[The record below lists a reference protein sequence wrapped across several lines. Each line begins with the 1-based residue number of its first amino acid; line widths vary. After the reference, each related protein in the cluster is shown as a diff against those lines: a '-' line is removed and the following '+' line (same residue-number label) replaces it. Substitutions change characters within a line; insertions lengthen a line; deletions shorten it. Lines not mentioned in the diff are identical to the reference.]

1 MIAPSYRLGPYE
13 IISRIGAGGMGEVW
27 RARDTRI
34 GRDVAIK
41 FLPPELTANAE
52 RLRRFEQEAR
62 SAGTLN
68 HQNLITIHELGSDG
82 GAPYIV
88 MELLEGETLR
98 ERMGDD
104 SSSASGPRMP
114 IRKAIDLSVQIAN
127 GLAAAHDKGIVHRDL
142 KPENIMVTPDGH
154 VKILDF
160 GLAKLTVAD
169 SDDSRTQ
176 QRETS
181 PGTVVG
187 TPGYMSPEQVRGQDV
202 DHRTDVF
209 AFGAILYEMLTGRR
223 AFRRS
228 SSVETMNAILHDD
241 PPDASSSAQHISPA
255 VDRIVRRCLEK
266 SRGERFQSARDLGFA
281 LDALGASSGSNSH
294 SAVSAA
300 PKVGNKAARLAI
312 PAFVAALLLV
322 ALGAAYSL
330 GRRTAVSAPAPRF
343 TQLTFASGS
352 EKSPAI
358 APNGETFVFVR
369 DGDIYLKRVDGRN
382 AINLTKSPD
391 TEEAAPA
398 FSPDG
403 RQIAFHTARGI
414 FVMGATG
421 ESVRRIT
428 SVGFDPAW
436 SPDGTKITFTRD
448 EPTVDPRSRNTSDN
462 PLMIV
467 PAAGGAPKI
476 LLAADAM
483 QARWSP
489 DGRRIAYWGAD
500 NAGRRDIYTVAAD
513 GAKESIVA
521 VTNDTALDWSPAWS
535 PDGKWLYFASDR
547 NGTMSI
553 WRVAIDSTSGRS
565 RGEPQMVSA
574 PAASVGWLS
583 MASDGRSLCF
593 ETTAKTNSLV
603 TARVDAMT
611 EAVTLSDKPVLDGS
625 LQIRLA
631 SISPDA
637 STIAFTTDGQ
647 EDLFVMRSDGS
658 ELRQLT
664 NDIDRDRGPSWS
676 SNGEQIV
683 FYSSRSGNYQIW
695 AIRPDGSELR
705 QLSNVVAAHLP
716 FFPLLSPGG
725 KQLAATTSTGAWIA
739 DLTKLPI
746 TKVDT
751 LPLLKEPRNVIFHP
765 QGWSPDGTRL
775 AGPSWNEPD
784 GIYIYNVAGRS
795 YTKVAPGFESAI
807 WLDDQRLI
815 VGMPGKLALLDV
827 RSMKLR
833 QLWSGDLE
841 LAGRAFT
848 GGNLVMASRR
858 VERDVWLASL
868 PEE

>member
-1 MIAPSYRLGPYE
+1 M
-13 IISRIGAGGMGEVW
+13 W

-41 FLPPELTANAE
+41 FLPPEFAASVE

-62 SAGTLN
+62 SAGSIN
-68 HQNLITIHELGSDG
+68 HPNLITIHELGSDD

-98 ERMGDD
+98 ERMGED
-104 SSSASGPRMP
+104 SSSTPAPRMP
-114 IRKAIDLSVQIAN
+114 IRKAIDVSVQIAN

-142 KPENIMVTPDGH
+142 KPENIMVTPAGQ

-176 QRETS
+176 QRDTS

-202 DHRTDVF
+202 DYRTDVF

-223 AFRRS
+223 AFRGN
-228 SSVETMNAILHDD
+228 SSVETMNAILHED
-241 PPDASSSAQHISPA
+241 PPEASSSAQHIPPA
-255 VDRIVRRCLEK
+255 VDRIIRRCLEK

-281 LDALGASSGSNSH
+281 LEALGASGASNSH
-294 SAVSAA
+294 SGMSAA
-300 PKVGNKAARLAI
+300 PAVNNKVARLAL
-312 PAFVAALLLV
+312 PALAAALLIAAV
-322 ALGAAYSL
+322 AAAYIV
-330 GRRTAVSAPAPRF
+330 GRRAAVAPPVPRF
-343 TQLTFASGS
+343 TQLTFDRGS
-352 EKSPAI
+352 EKTPAI

-369 DGDIYLKRVDGRN
+369 DDDIYLQRVDGRN
-382 AINLTKSPD
+382 AINLTQSPN
-391 TEEAAPA
+391 TAEAAPA

-428 SVGFDPAW
+428 TVGFDPAW
-436 SPDGTKITFTRD
+436 SPDGMKISFTRD
-448 EPTVDPRSRNTSDN
+448 EPTIDPRTRNSSEAS
-462 PLMIV
+462 LMIV
-467 PAAGGAPKI
+467 DAGGGVPKI
-476 LLAADAM
+476 LLADDVM

-489 DGRRIAYWGAD
+489 DGRRIAYWAAD
-500 NAGRRDIYTVAAD
+500 DAGRRDIYTVAAD
-513 GAKESIVA
+513 GSKQSIVA
-521 VTNDTALDWSPAWS
+521 VTDDTALDWSPAWS

-553 WRVAIDSTSGRS
+553 WRVAIDSTNGRR

-583 MASDGRSLCF
+583 VASDGRSLCF
-593 ETTAKTNSLV
+593 ETMATTNSLV
-603 TARVDAMT
+603 TARVDPVT
-611 EAVTLSDKPVLDGS
+611 ETVTLADKPVLDGS
-625 LQIRLA
+625 LQIRMA

-637 STIAFTTDGQ
+637 SMIAFTTEGQ

-658 ELRQLT
+658 DMRQLT
-664 NDIDRDRGPSWS
+664 NDIARDRGASWS
-676 SNGEQIV
+676 ADGEQIA
-683 FYSSRSGNYQIW
+683 FYSSRSGKYQVW
-695 AIRPDGSELR
+695 AINPDGSGLT
-705 QLSNVVAAHLP
+705 QLSNVPAGNLP

-725 KQLAATTSTGAWIA
+725 RQLAATTATGSWIA
-739 DLTKLPI
+739 DLTKVPI
-746 TKVDT
+746 TKVDM
-751 LPLLKEPRNVIFHP
+751 LPLLKEQRDLGFHP

-775 AGPSWNEPD
+775 AGPSWTEPE
-784 GIYIYNVAGRS
+784 GIYIYSVAGRN
-795 YTKVAPGFESAI
+795 YTKVAPGFDNAI

-815 VGMPGKLALLDV
+815 VGRPGELALLDL

-833 QLWSGDLE
+833 QLWVGDME
-841 LAGRAFT
+841 LAGRVYA

-858 VERDVWLASL
+858 IERDVWLASL
-868 PEE
+868 PAE

>member
-1 MIAPSYRLGPYE
+1 MVAPSSRLGPYE

-41 FLPPELTANAE
+41 FLPPEFAASAE

-62 SAGTLN
+62 SAGSLN
-68 HQNLITIHELGSDG
+68 HPNLITIHELGAND

-104 SSSASGPRMP
+104 SSSTSAPRMP
-114 IRKAIDLSVQIAN
+114 MRKAIDFSVQIAN

-142 KPENIMVTPDGH
+142 KPENIMVSPDGQ

-160 GLAKLTVAD
+160 GLAKLAVAD

-176 QRETS
+176 QRDTS

-187 TPGYMSPEQVRGQDV
+187 TPGYMSPEQVRGKDV
-202 DHRTDVF
+202 DYRTDFF
-209 AFGAILYEMLTGRR
+209 AFGAILYEMLTGLR
-223 AFRRS
+223 AFRRD
-228 SSVETMNAILHDD
+228 SSVETMNAILHED
-241 PPDASSSAQHISPA
+241 PPEASSSAHHISPA
-255 VDRIVRRCLEK
+255 VDRIIRRCLEK
-266 SRGERFQSARDLGFA
+266 SRGERFQSARDLAFA
-281 LDALGASSGSNSH
+281 LEAVGASS
-294 SAVSAA
+294 
-300 PKVGNKAARLAI
+300 VGNTHSG
-312 PAFVAALLLV
+312 V
-322 ALGAAYSL
+322 S
-330 GRRTAVSAPAPRF
+330 SAPAVNNKVVRLALPALVAAILIAAGGYIFGRRAAVAPPVPRF

-352 EKSPAI
+352 EKTPAI

-369 DGDIYLKRVDGRN
+369 DDDIYLQRVDGRN
-382 AINLTKSPD
+382 AINLTKSPE
-391 TEEAAPA
+391 TAEAAPA

-428 SVGFDPAW
+428 AFGFDPAW
-436 SPDGTKITFTRD
+436 SPDGKKIIFTRD
-448 EPTVDPRSRNTSDN
+448 EAAIDPRNRKASEAT
-462 PLMIV
+462 LMIV
-467 PAAGGAPKI
+467 DAGGGAPKI

-500 NAGRRDIYTVAAD
+500 DAGQRDIYTVAAD
-513 GAKESIVA
+513 GSKESIVT

-553 WRVAIDSTSGRS
+553 WRVAIDSTSGRR

-583 MASDGRSLCF
+583 VASDGRSLCF
-593 ETTAKTNSLV
+593 ETTATTNSLV
-603 TARVDAMT
+603 MARVDPAT
-611 EAVTLSDKPVLDGS
+611 ETVTIAGKPVFDGS
-625 LQIRLA
+625 LQFRLA

-637 STIAFTTDGQ
+637 SMVAFTTDGQ

-658 ELRQLT
+658 DLRQLT
-664 NDIDRDRGPSWS
+664 NDIDRDRGASWS
-676 SNGEQIV
+676 PNGEQIV
-683 FYSSRSGNYQIW
+683 FYSSRSGRYQIW
-695 AIRPDGSELR
+695 AIRPDGSELT
-705 QLSNVVAAHLP
+705 QLSNLP
-716 FFPLLSPGG
+716 AGNLPTFPVLSPDGR
-725 KQLAATTSTGAWIA
+725 QLAATATNGSWIA
-739 DLTKLPI
+739 DLTKIPI

-751 LPLLKEPRNVIFHP
+751 LPRLKEQRDHAFHP

-775 AGPSWNEPD
+775 AGPSWTEPD
-784 GIYIYNVAGRS
+784 GIFIYSIAGRS
-795 YTKVAPGFESAI
+795 YTKVAPGFENAI

-815 VGMPGKLALLDV
+815 VGMPGKLALLDL
-827 RSMKLR
+827 RTMKLR
-833 QLWSGDLE
+833 QLWAGDME
-841 LAGRAFT
+841 LAGRAYA

-868 PEE
+868 PVE